1 MMSAD
6 TPPLINHCFDDF
18 PPRRGPAAFA
28 IDHRELDER
37 TAVVAVEGDLDL
49 ASAPMLKRVLVERL
63 NAGSSRLVIDL
74 SRVRFIDSTALGVL
88 VGVQRKLG
96 ADERLALAGAPT
108 TVRRVIEVSGLAAT
122 LQIFP
127 TLKPALAYVGSSA
140 AAGPPAGLPLTGD
153 VTLMLGIA
161 STALPF
167 AESVEDE
174 AERWLRLLR
183 RHGEAGALLVT
194 LGVSEARI
202 ERPRDQP
209 SVDRP
214 ELGDSRVINSV
225 VAQAARIAARRESPK
240 VTTTDVL
247 LAVIDVYGDAFDRVL
262 RAHGGD
268 IRELT
273 SRLGD

>member
-6 TPPLINHCFDDF
+6 TPPLITDSFDDSE
-18 PPRRGPAAFA
+18 PRRGPAVFA

-63 NAGSSRLVIDL
+63 NAGSTRLVIDL

-88 VGVQRKLG
+88 VGVHRKLG
-96 ADERLALAGAPT
+96 AGERLALAGAPT
-108 TVRRVIEVSGLAAT
+108 AVRRVIEVSGLAAT
-122 LQIFP
+122 FQIFP
-127 TLKPALAYVGSSA
+127 TVEPALAYVGSSA
-140 AAGPPAGLPLTGD
+140 AAGSPAGLPLTGD

-183 RHGEAGALLVT
+183 RHGEAGALLAS

-202 ERPRDQP
+202 ERPREP
-209 SVDRP
+209 LSADRP

-225 VAQAARIAARRESPK
+225 VAQAARIAARRESAK

-247 LAVIDVYGDAFDRVL
+247 LAVIDVYGATFDRVL
-262 RAHGGD
+262 KAHGGD
-268 IRELT
+268 VHELT
-273 SRLGD
+273 SRLVG